1 MGIMKRHLSHR
12 ENQKNQKP
20 KNKNERKFIRNE
32 DKNKMEIMKNTH
44 DKNCKNHKNRK
55 NQRPKNKNGRKFRN
69 ENKMKTK
76 VEIMKNTYC
85 KSQKEGKKK
94 II

>member
-1 MGIMKRHLSHR
+1 
-12 ENQKNQKP
+12 
-20 KNKNERKFIRNE
+20 
-32 DKNKMEIMKNTH
+32 MKNTH
-44 DKNCKNHKNRK
+44 HKNCKNHENRK

-76 VEIMKNTYC
+76 VEITKNTYR
-85 KSQKEGKKK
+85 KSRKEGKKK